1 MNIKNLLISAAIGAM
16 IITAMANVPILNLV
30 NCLLCV
36 GFWAGAILA
45 VWLYRRF
52 EGSVSLGQGVAIG
65 AVTGLLAGVL
75 GFALSFVGAAGVEA
89 MFNGAVAILP
99 PEATVDMDE
108 ATMEFITG
116 PGAIL
121 LNLVGVLVNIIFG
134 ALGGLIGGAIFRPKT
149 PAAPAAPAVPTV

>member
-1 MNIKNLLISAAIGAM
+1 
-16 IITAMANVPILNLV
+16 V
-30 NCLLCV
+30 
-36 GFWAGAILA
+36 A
-45 VWLYRRF
+45 V
-52 EGSVSLGQGVAIG
+52 
-65 AVTGLLAGVL
+65 
-75 GFALSFVGAAGVEA
+75 
-89 MFNGAVAILP
+89 LP